1 MLRLPRSVRRDQAP
15 DARRR
20 VGARRASRLITGVT
34 VVTAVTMLVTAC
46 TGTGGTDHPG
56 ESASPPTDGAAQ
68 ARAVAGLGDVA
79 SSGAGTM
86 RLADGLLPPT
96 NRWFSGLVFG
106 AAPQP
111 VFPSP
116 ISWQVTDDGF
126 AAGLPTVTATAKTI
140 AGGATEQVGLDL
152 GATSTRVSAYDSVS
166 VTVEHRDGS
175 TVLGHTVIAEG
186 SPLVTYTAARA
197 GTITA
202 TAPID
207 RTGDRT
213 GTVTAGGRTW
223 QLVVRDGT
231 IDGDAIDLRSGGSV
245 VLLPVPDGA
254 TAAQTALLVDAAR
267 PLSGV
272 VLDRSASR
280 GKQRTT
286 LTYDFGGDRGVLVPQ
301 PGQGTTGLAC
311 TGLHYDTVQ
320 GAAPVCTGTA
330 LRFAV
335 DTVRPSDTLDL
346 SGLSS
351 SQRSE
356 LVAQVREDAS
366 GVDASSYAADSYGGG
381 KDLYRVANLYRLAT
395 QLDLTS
401 VAETLKTSVVDEL
414 DQWFDADGCGTRT
427 ARCFAY
433 DPTLH
438 GLVGQEASFGS
449 DEFNDH
455 HFHYGYVLSA
465 AAVLAADDPALVSR
479 WRTVADLV
487 AADIASPEAT
497 ASFPALRVYDPYAQ
511 HSWASG
517 FSPFADG
524 NNQESSSEAVS
535 AWNGVALWGAV
546 SGSSSGSSSLRA
558 VGTWLLSNEAASAA
572 RDVLDPSLSEFPEFQ
587 HEVVSLTWGGKRD
600 HATWFSAAAA
610 APAGIE
616 LIPMPAV
623 AASYV
628 DAGGAAQIRRVLA
641 EAVPDGRYDVQ
652 FGDYLLMYRAL
663 ASQADASVALREARD
678 LPDAVIDSANSRSYM
693 LAWIMSRG

>member
-1 MLRLPRSVRRDQAP
+1 MLRMPRRARRDQAP

-20 VGARRASRLITGVT
+20 VGVRRASRLVGSVT
-34 VVTAVTMLVTAC
+34 VVTAVAVLVTAC
-46 TGTGGTDHPG
+46 TGPGGTDRPSG
-56 ESASPPTDGAAQ
+56 TTAPSASSTSQ
-68 ARAVAGLGDVA
+68 ARAVAGIGEVA
-79 SSGAGTM
+79 SSTAGAM

-106 AAPQP
+106 EAPQP

-116 ISWQVTDDGF
+116 ISWQVTDGGF
-126 AAGLPTVTATAKTI
+126 AAGLPTVTATEKTI
-140 AGGATEQVGLDL
+140 AGGAVHQVGLEL
-152 GATSTRVSAYDSVS
+152 GATSTLVSAYDAVS
-166 VTVEHRDGS
+166 VTVEHRRGS

-197 GTITA
+197 GTVTA
-202 TAPID
+202 TTPID
-207 RTGDRT
+207 VTGDDT
-213 GTVTAGGRTW
+213 GTVTSGGRTW

-231 IDGDAIDLRSGGSV
+231 LDGDAIDLRPGGSI
-245 VLLPVPDGA
+245 VLLPEPDGA
-254 TAAQTALLVDAAR
+254 TAAQTARLVSAAR
-267 PLSGV
+267 PLAGV
-272 VLDRSASR
+272 VLDRGASG

-286 LTYDFGGDRGVLVPQ
+286 LTYDFGGDAGVIVPQ
-301 PGQGTTGLAC
+301 PGQGTTGLDC
-311 TGLHYDTVQ
+311 TDLHYDTIQ

-330 LRFAV
+330 LRLAV
-335 DTVRPSDTLDL
+335 DTVRPADALDL

-351 SQRSE
+351 AERE
-356 LVAQVREDAS
+356 TLVAQVRADAS
-366 GVDASSYAADSYGGG
+366 TVDASSYAADSYGGG

-395 QLDLTS
+395 QLDLPS
-401 VAETLKTSVVDEL
+401 VAKALKTSVVGEL
-414 DQWFDADGCGTRT
+414 DQWFDPAGCGTRT

-433 DPTLH
+433 DPTVH

-455 HFHYGYVLSA
+455 HFHYGYILSA
-465 AAVLAADDPALVSR
+465 AAVLAADDPALVTR

-497 ASFPALRVYDPYAQ
+497 ASFPELRVYDPYAQ

-517 FSPFADG
+517 YSPFADG

-535 AWNGVALWGAV
+535 AWNGVAQWGEV
-546 SGSSSGSSSLRA
+546 SGSSSLA
-558 VGTWLLSNEAASAA
+558 TVGTWLLSNEAASAA
-572 RDVLDPSLSEFPEFQ
+572 RDVLDPSLSAFPDFR
-587 HEVVSLTWGGKRD
+587 HVVVSLTWGGKRD

-663 ASQADASVALREARD
+663 AGKGAAAEALSAARN
-678 LPDAVIDSANSRSYM
+678 LPGAVIDSANSRSYL
-693 LAWIMSRG
+693 LAWITSRT